1 MNYKI
6 NLCDEQSCTQC
17 FACQQACPKNCISRK
32 EVGAGFLIPV
42 INRDVCVECGACMK
56 VCHKLTGKVELQK
69 PLVASACW
77 TQDMDDREHSSSG
90 GAFSVMARAIL
101 RSGGVVFGATMDTQL
116 RVRHIMIDKVEDI
129 RFLQGSKYVQSEIVD
144 SYKQVRRF
152 LKDDKKVLFTGTPCQ
167 VAGLYAF
174 LKNKP
179 ENLFTCDVVCHGVPS
194 QKAFDIWTEKI
205 GIRST
210 SSKVNFRFTKG
221 WGFQMSRL
229 LKSSIKAG
237 NIQKL
242 IYPKDSYYLRS
253 FTSGLMF
260 NEACYRCPYAQPNRV
275 SDITIADYWG
285 VGTMKPFNHPTHKGV
300 SLLLENNEQG
310 TMLLR
315 MCGEQLYREER
326 PMEEAIKGNGNLE
339 NPSSR
344 PEGRDT
350 YYEDSI
356 KLSVSSLQ
364 KKYNIQ
370 PVLRDYIRLV
380 KQLINSYR

>member
-116 RVRHIMIDKVEDI
+116 RVRHIMVDKVEDI

-194 QKAFDIWTEKI
+194 QMAFDIWTEKI

-285 VGTMKPFNHPTHKGV
+285 LGTMKPFNHPTHKGV

>member
-1 MNYKI
+1 MNYKV
-6 NLCDEQSCTQC
+6 NLCDEQLCTQC

-90 GAFSVMARAIL
+90 GAFSVMAKAIL

-285 VGTMKPFNHPTHKGV
+285 LGTMKPFNHPTHKGV

>member
-1 MNYKI
+1 MSYKI

-32 EVGAGFLIPV
+32 EVGAGFFIPE
-42 INRDVCVECGACMK
+42 INRDVCVECSACMK
-56 VCHKLTGKVELQK
+56 ACHKLEGKVVLQK
-69 PLVASACW
+69 SLSAFACW
-77 TQDMDDREHSSSG
+77 TRDLEDREHSSSG
-90 GAFSVMARAIL
+90 GAFSVIAKAIL
-101 RSGGVVFGATMDTQL
+101 HAGDVVFGATMDTQL

-129 RFLQGSKYVQSEIVD
+129 RYLQGSKYVQSEIAD

-152 LKDDKKVLFTGTPCQ
+152 LKEDKKVLFTGTPCQ

-221 WGFQMSRL
+221 WGYQMSRHL
-229 LKSSIKAG
+229 IAPTKGGDFK
-237 NIQKL
+237 KL
-242 IYPKDSYYLRS
+242 IYPKDSYYLRA
-253 FTSGLMF
+253 FTTGLMF
-260 NEACYRCPYAQPNRV
+260 NEACYTCPYAQPNRV

-285 VGTMKPFNHPTHKGV
+285 LGTMKPFNHPTHKGV
-300 SLLLENNEQG
+300 SLLLVNNVHGEK
-310 TMLLR
+310 LLSLI
-315 MCGEQLYREER
+315 CDTLYREER
-326 PMEEAIKGNGNLE
+326 PMEEGIKGNGNLE
-339 NPSSR
+339 NPSTR
-344 PEGRDT
+344 PQGRDS

-356 KLSVSSLQ
+356 NMGIVELQ
-364 KKYNIQ
+364 KKYHIQ
-370 PVLRDYIRLV
+370 PVVRDYVRLL
-380 KQLINSYR
+380 KQAINSFR

>member
-174 LKNKP
+174 LKNNP

-285 VGTMKPFNHPTHKGV
+285 LGTMKPFNHPTHKGV

>member
-285 VGTMKPFNHPTHKGV
+285 LGTMKPFNHPTHKGV